1 MSKQVINVGQNPNDY
16 TGDPLRIAFQKVNNN
31 FDEIYANVVSSNF
44 RFTLNT
50 METVDGNVNIVPNGT
65 SAVVVGAQNQVFL
78 SNTATSSST
87 NTGALVVAGGLGVAG
102 RITVGSG
109 VFWANGTPFS
119 SGGSGTGIH
128 VTSSS
133 TPPLSPNLG
142 DEWYNTGNDVLYKRT
157 SDGASS
163 FWLDLSSAPT
173 SFNNITVGNLVT
185 NSGGNISASY
195 LTGNIGANTAYAG
208 TFTNLTVNNNQTISG
223 NATVTGKITVGG
235 NLSVSG
241 VTSLGSINNLHIT
254 GGTNGQYIQT
264 DGAGNLTWATGSG
277 GGGGGS
283 PGGSNAQVQFN
294 DSGSFGAST
303 NFTFNKGTGLVTVG
317 NLVTTNGLFWP
328 NGVSYIS
335 GAAANQ
341 YGNTQVGAYLL
352 AAGAINANVLSVT
365 GSTNLATGGLA
376 SVGIGTIS
384 PAYKLDVN
392 GQVRGINAAGALT
405 ASNGSGAGQTSVLIK
420 REGAITDQGTWELM
434 NDINGFQIRTVNDAY
449 SASQPV
455 LFASRSANYNVD
467 YISLSTNGSEKL
479 RILSNGNVGIG
490 TIIPGAKLQVAGLIY
505 SSSTSGLLLGDGT
518 TFTPSSL
525 NAIPSYGLGYTTST
539 STVDLTGFGGVDFY
553 TNQLQRVK
561 IDSNGNMIPAANV
574 SYNLGST
581 SAYWNNFYAS
591 SITAGTSITVGS
603 MALWSGNATITG
615 VTLSG
620 VSAGATGPLLGPHNG
635 TVGATTANT
644 GAFTTLTASS
654 LSTSSGAGQSINVT
668 TNYNSPGTLDAAQI
682 IVLNNST
689 NISGLSYSGVD
700 NRILSIGIST
710 NNRILFR
717 AVGVD
722 FAGGPIY
729 TQHVIPL
736 SNTSYDLGSNS
747 YKWNNIYGTSIYGT
761 ISTAAQTNIT
771 SLGTLSS
778 LNVSGSITV
787 PSITHSGTSGVGDI
801 GSISST
807 FGTVYAQ
814 STTAQYADL
823 AEKYLADCSLE
834 PGEVVIFGGGS
845 EITKT
850 SVSHDTRVA
859 GVISTNP
866 AYIMN
871 HGIDGQTVALTGRT
885 PCKVLGPVSKGDLVV
900 ASGVPG
906 VAMKM
911 DRELYQPGCIIGK
924 SLEDVIADDI
934 VIIEIAIGRF

>member
-1 MSKQVINVGQNPNDY
+1 MSKQVINVGQHPNDY
-16 TGDPLRIAFQKVNNN
+16 TGDPLRIAFQKVNSN

-78 SNTATSSST
+78 SNTAASSST

-254 GGTNGQYIQT
+254 GGTNGQYLQT
-264 DGAGNLTWATGSG
+264 DGAGNLTWVTGS

-294 DSGSFGAST
+294 DAGSFGAST

-335 GAAANQ
+335 GAAASQ

-352 AAGAINANVLSVT
+352 AAGAINASVLSVT
-365 GSTNLATGGLA
+365 GGTNLATGGLA

-405 ASNGSGAGQTSVLIK
+405 ASNGSGVGQTSVIIK
-420 REGAITDQGTWELM
+420 REGATTDQGTWELM
-434 NDINGFQIRTVNDAY
+434 NDISGFQIRTVNDAY

-603 MALWSGNATITG
+603 MALWAGNATITG

-620 VSAGATGPLLGPHNG
+620 VSAGATGPLLGPFNG

-644 GAFTTLTASS
+644 GAFTTITASS
-654 LSTSSGAGQSINVT
+654 TLNVAGTVAFA
-668 TNYNSPGTLDAAQI
+668 GTLTADTINATTIGNA
-682 IVLNNST
+682 ST
-689 NISGLSYSGVD
+689 TL
-700 NRILSIGIST
+700 T
-710 NNRILFR
+710 
-717 AVGVD
+717 
-722 FAGGPIY
+722 
-729 TQHVIPL
+729 
-736 SNTSYDLGSNS
+736 
-747 YKWNNIYGTSIYGT
+747 GT
-761 ISTAAQTNIT
+761 
-771 SLGTLSS
+771 
-778 LNVSGSITV
+778 SITV

-814 STTAQYADL
+814 STSALYADL

-871 HGIDGQTVALTGRT
+871 HGIDGQAVALTGRT
-885 PCKVLGPVSKGDLVV
+885 PCKVLGPVSKGDLIVS
-900 ASGVPG
+900 SGVPG

-924 SLEDVIADDI
+924 SLEDVISDDI